1 MEFKIMA
8 SNINLLNI
16 GEVSKKIS
24 AGKSTIYDWMS
35 PKSKRYKSDFPKPLQ
50 NMGGVNRWLES
61 EIDAWILGKR
71 SPSQNSI
78 S

>member
-1 MEFKIMA
+1 MTQ
-8 SNINLLNI
+8 NIKLLNI
-16 GEVSKKIS
+16 SEVAQKLS

-71 SPSQNSI
+71 NPSQNPVL
-78 S
+78 

>member
-1 MEFKIMA
+1 MTQ
-8 SNINLLNI
+8 NIQLLNI
-16 GEVSKKIS
+16 SEVAQKLS

-71 SPSQNSI
+71 NPSQNPVL
-78 S
+78 